1 MRCIIVPGNGCSSNI
16 RAANWYG
23 FAQDKLQ
30 ATGLFSEV
38 ILTVMPDPYVAKE
51 SIWVPFLLDD
61 LRADEK
67 TLLIG
72 HSSGAEATMRLLENK
87 KLFGAVLVSACW
99 TDLGDANEAASGYYA
114 RPWEWQAIKT
124 NVGSFGIIQ
133 LHSADDPFIPLDEA
147 QHVAES
153 LGSDFRVFEDRSHF
167 FDPSSIED
175 CLDEVVERAKR
186 CALLGEN

>member
-38 ILTVMPDPYVAKE
+38 TLTVMPDPFVAKE

-72 HSSGAEATMRLLENK
+72 HSSGAEATMRLLEKNK
-87 KLFGAVLVSACW
+87 LYGAVLVSACH

-124 NVGSFGIIQ
+124 NVGSFGILQ
-133 LHSADDPFIPLDEA
+133 LHSEDDPFIPLDEA

-167 FDPSSIED
+167 FEPSAIED
-175 CLDEVVERAKR
+175 CLDEVVERVKR
-186 CALLGEN
+186 CSPQG